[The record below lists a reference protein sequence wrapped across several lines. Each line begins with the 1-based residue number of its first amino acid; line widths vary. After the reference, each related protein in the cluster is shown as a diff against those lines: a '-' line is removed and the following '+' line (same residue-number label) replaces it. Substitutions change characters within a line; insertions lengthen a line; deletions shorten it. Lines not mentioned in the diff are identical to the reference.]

1 MGCFFSSKKPVLPDS
16 EGDETD
22 FYKRYLPDRV
32 LGEGEFGTVKL
43 VHDLSDNK
51 GTSKNKS
58 NKYACKFLPKGSIF
72 RDNTL
77 YPPVERIVLQ
87 RECEI
92 LRTLAGKHHCLWM
105 VGCFEGSNT
114 LFIVTECCEGGEMIP
129 HVSTHYAAAPSSAL
143 NQSSIQSLPLSEQS
157 GGLTTDDVSRMSKQL
172 LDAINHCFKNGVI
185 HRDIKPE
192 NVMFTRAARG
202 SPLRLIDFGSGT
214 IDGMT
219 REKNNNN
226 TEATTVALHDGTE
239 LTRHT
244 TFAGS
249 AFYTSPEMFQRSYT
263 ARTDVWSV
271 GATLYVLVAGYPTE
285 KLQVAFN
292 QLQSSRDTDPDARI
306 AVLRS
311 LPNMPLDLPESFFEM
326 LAGALCYRHRKRTSA
341 ADLMNSEFANLHIH
355 GNDGDNKGLSVARH
369 STYLAYGR
377 YERSVT
383 TLLATVLTTNQ
394 LGSLLCEIQTKLSSR
409 KVEEEHFDN
418 DEIEVDLEGGVEA
431 STNPA
436 SSAEVLKSKAGK
448 TKRATPAQHEEAANR
463 GRLRV
468 IPLRELKEILETQ
481 NHREVISMMDGLPD
495 SSSYNN
501 FAYHVSLLL
510 QFFPN
515 STDGGDAI
523 QGSKTEG
530 RTGIKDDS
538 VDNTVHRKFRW
549 AMSSIVNRKSGADL
563 KISNARDTGGLSS
576 QNNEIKGESK
586 GISGDEV
593 GHLDVSGHGRDSV
606 KELARAKAIAVAA
619 RGNTVH
625 GNNVW
630 DAIRRNRNATT
641 ARVSS
646 AEQTELG
653 SSSHM

>member
-1 MGCFFSSKKPVLPDS
+1 MGCLFSSSKPVLPDS
-16 EGDETD
+16 NGDETE
-22 FYKRYLPDRV
+22 FYKRYLPDHV
-32 LGEGEFGTVKL
+32 LGKGEFGTVKL
-43 VHDLSDNK
+43 VHEIGGNNDN
-51 GTSKNKS
+51 SNNKS
-58 NKYACKFLPKGSIF
+58 DQYACKFLPKGSIF

-77 YPPVERIVLQ
+77 YPPVDRITLQ

-92 LRTLAGKHHCLWM
+92 LRTLAGKNHCLWM
-105 VGCFEGSNT
+105 VGCFEGPNT

-129 HVSTHYAAAPSSAL
+129 HVSTYYAAATSSTL
-143 NQSSIQSLPLSEQS
+143 NQPSIQSLPPSEQS

-192 NVMFTRAARG
+192 NVMFSKAARG
-202 SPLRLIDFGSGT
+202 SSLRLIDFGSGT
-214 IDGMT
+214 IDSMI
-219 REKNNNN
+219 REKKTNC

-239 LTRHT
+239 LARHT

-292 QLQSSRDTDPDARI
+292 KLQSSRDTDKDARI

-326 LAGALCYRHRKRTSA
+326 LAGALCYRHRKRASA

-355 GNDGDNKGLSVARH
+355 GNDGDNKELSVSHH
-369 STYLAYGR
+369 STYIAYGR

-409 KVEEEHFDN
+409 KVEDEHYDN
-418 DEIEVDLEGGVEA
+418 DEVEVDLEGEVET

-436 SSAEVLKSKAGK
+436 SSAEVLQTGK
-448 TKRATPAQHEEAANR
+448 TKRVTPAQHEEAANR

-468 IPLRELKEILETQ
+468 ILLRELKEILETQ
-481 NHREVISMMDGLPD
+481 NHLEVISMIDGLPG

-515 STDGGDAI
+515 GADGGDAI

-530 RTGIKDDS
+530 RTFKDDS
-538 VDNTVHRKFRW
+538 VDNTVHRKFRL
-549 AMSSIVNRKSGADL
+549 AMSSFVSRKSGADS
-563 KISNARDTGGLSS
+563 KSSNARNTGGLLSP
-576 QNNEIKGESK
+576 NNEVKGECK
-586 GISGDEV
+586 GISGDGV

-606 KELARAKAIAVAA
+606 KELARAKAIAVAS

-630 DAIRRNRNATT
+630 DALRRNRNATT
-641 ARVSS
+641 ARVTS